1 MDFTL
6 HDGQVEDVCPLP
18 ASSQRT
24 IARNATQGRYT
35 CNRLDPLFTELLCK
49 LQDPETNG
57 KVVKFTPEKVLC
69 IGEVE
74 RGKIISVPKVTVFFL
89 EEGNSA
95 NGYQHII
102 ANHGQDFANRGIPE
116 NQIKDFIF
124 RTVTQKI
131 PMGIQNDSK
140 GRPSAVYRVNDKRYL
155 IAVSDNGYIPNSF
168 PLRED

>member
-6 HDGQVEDVCPLP
+6 RDGRVEDVCPLP

-35 CNRLDPLFTELLCK
+35 CNRLDPLFTELFCK

-57 KVVKFTPEKVLC
+57 KVVKVSPEKVLC

-74 RGKIISVPKVTVFFL
+74 RGRIISVPDVTVFFL
-89 EEGNSA
+89 EEGNSR

-102 ANHGQDFANRGIPE
+102 ARHRTDFANRGIPE
-116 NQIKDFIF
+116 SQIIDFINQ
-124 RTVTQKI
+124 RISQ
-131 PMGIQNDSK
+131 DSAK
-140 GRPSAVYRVNDKRYL
+140 YTLPGQSGGLGSVYEFDGKEYNIV
-155 IAVSDNGYIPNSF
+155 VSDNGYIVSSY
-168 PLRED
+168 PLPS